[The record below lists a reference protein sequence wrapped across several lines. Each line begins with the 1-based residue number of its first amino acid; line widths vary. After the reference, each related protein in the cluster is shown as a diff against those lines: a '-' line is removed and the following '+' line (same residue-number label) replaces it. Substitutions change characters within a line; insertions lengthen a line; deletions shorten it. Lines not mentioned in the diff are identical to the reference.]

1 MSLSQTCLHDNH
13 VRLGAKM
20 VDFAGWH
27 MPIQYTSIVSEHN
40 AVRERVGIFDVS
52 HMGQIFISGK
62 DASSFLSYVTTWDV
76 NKLSEGDCRY
86 CHILNND
93 GQIIDD
99 TIVYTF
105 SNQDYMLVPNA
116 SMISKVFD
124 WLNLNSSNFE
134 VNIYNKSEEF
144 FCLAV
149 QGPESLRLLRQ
160 YFNLSI
166 TPFKLIKSD
175 NLIISG
181 TGYTG
186 EKGYEIMGPI
196 SESQNI
202 WESFLEMG
210 AIPIGLGARDTLR
223 LEKGFL
229 LSGVDFASP
238 NLDENVLLHRDS
250 WETNVPFGLD
260 IEHEFVGKHRV
271 VSHDENDARLW
282 GVKQLERGPLPR
294 GGKVVED
301 LDGNEIG
308 TLTSGAPAPSLDRT
322 GIGMGYIRKV
332 SPGDEVMIVASPRKK
347 VRAVIIRPPFV

>member
-1 MSLSQTCLHDNH
+1 MSLSQTCLHDEH
-13 VRLGAKM
+13 VKLGAKM

-52 HMGQIFISGK
+52 HMGQIFVSGK

-76 NKLSEGDCRY
+76 NKLSDGDCRY
-86 CHILNND
+86 CHILDNE

-134 VNIYNKSEEF
+134 VNVKNKSEEF

-196 SESQNI
+196 SESQKI

-223 LEKGFL
+223 LEKGYL
-229 LSGVDFASP
+229 LSGTDFNGSQTTLESGYSWVIDW
-238 NLDENVLLHRDS
+238 NHDFIGRERLLLQKEAKYDS
-250 WETNVPFGLD
+250 LSGILLE
-260 IEHEFVGKHRV
+260 
-271 VSHDENDARLW
+271 
-282 GVKQLERGPLPR
+282 ERGVLRPGLEVYFE
-294 GGKVVED
+294 GEKISE
-301 LDGNEIG
+301 
-308 TLTSGAPAPSLDRT
+308 LTSGSLSPILKR
-322 GIGMGYIRKV
+322 GIGLSYIDLPIGTTVNV
-332 SPGDEVMIVASPRKK
+332 SIRNKQLKGR
-347 VRAVIIRPPFV
+347 VIQTPFL

>member
-27 MPIQYTSIVSEHN
+27 MPIQYSSIVSEHN

-223 LEKGFL
+223 LEKGYL
-229 LSGVDFASP
+229 LSGTDFNGSQTTLESGYSWVIDW
-238 NLDENVLLHRDS
+238 NHDFIGKERLLVQKDGEYKS
-250 WETNVPFGLD
+250 LSGILLE
-260 IEHEFVGKHRV
+260 
-271 VSHDENDARLW
+271 
-282 GVKQLERGPLPR
+282 ERGVLRPGLEVYFE
-294 GGKVVED
+294 GEK
-301 LDGNEIG
+301 ISA
-308 TLTSGAPAPSLDRT
+308 LTSGSLSPILKR
-322 GIGMGYIRKV
+322 GIGLSYLDLPIGTTVNVSIRNKQLK
-332 SPGDEVMIVASPRKK
+332 GR
-347 VRAVIIRPPFV
+347 VIQTPFL

>member
-1 MSLSQTCLHDNH
+1 MPLSQTCLHDNH

-20 VDFAGWH
+20 VDFAGWN

-52 HMGQIFISGK
+52 HMGQIFVSGK

-76 NKLSEGDCRY
+76 NKLSDGDCRY
-86 CHILNND
+86 CHILDNE

-105 SNQDYMLVPNA
+105 SSQDYMLVPNA

-134 VNIYNKSEEF
+134 VNVHNKSDEF

-166 TPFKLIKSD
+166 TPFKLIESD

-196 SESQNI
+196 SESQRI

-210 AIPIGLGARDTLR
+210 AIPVGLGARDTLR
-223 LEKGFL
+223 LEKGYL
-229 LSGVDFASP
+229 LSGTDFNGSQTTLESGYSWVIDW
-238 NLDENVLLHRDS
+238 NHDFIGKEKLLAQKKAGYKS
-250 WETNVPFGLD
+250 LSGILLE
-260 IEHEFVGKHRV
+260 
-271 VSHDENDARLW
+271 
-282 GVKQLERGPLPR
+282 ERGVLRPGLQVFLE
-294 GGKVVED
+294 GEKISE
-301 LDGNEIG
+301 
-308 TLTSGAPAPSLDRT
+308 LTSGSLSPILKR
-322 GIGMGYIRKV
+322 GIGLSYLDLPIGTTVNVSIRNKQLK
-332 SPGDEVMIVASPRKK
+332 GR
-347 VRAVIIRPPFV
+347 VIQTPFL

>member
-52 HMGQIFISGK
+52 HMGQIFVSGK

-76 NKLSEGDCRY
+76 NKLSDGDCRY

-105 SNQDYMLVPNA
+105 SKQDYMLVPNA

-223 LEKGFL
+223 LEKGYL
-229 LSGVDFASP
+229 LSGTDFNGSQTTLESGYSWVIDW
-238 NLDENVLLHRDS
+238 NHDFIGKESLLVQKEGEYKS
-250 WETNVPFGLD
+250 LSGILLE
-260 IEHEFVGKHRV
+260 
-271 VSHDENDARLW
+271 
-282 GVKQLERGPLPR
+282 ERGVLRPGLEVYFE
-294 GGKVVED
+294 GEK
-301 LDGNEIG
+301 ISA
-308 TLTSGAPAPSLDRT
+308 LTSGSLSPILKR
-322 GIGMGYIRKV
+322 GIGLSYLDLPIGTTVNVSIRNKQLK
-332 SPGDEVMIVASPRKK
+332 GR
-347 VRAVIIRPPFV
+347 VIQTPFL

>member
-223 LEKGFL
+223 LEKGYL
-229 LSGVDFASP
+229 LSGTDFNGSQTTLESGYSWVIDW
-238 NLDENVLLHRDS
+238 NHDFIGKERLLVQKDGEYKS
-250 WETNVPFGLD
+250 LSGILLE
-260 IEHEFVGKHRV
+260 
-271 VSHDENDARLW
+271 
-282 GVKQLERGPLPR
+282 ERGVLRPGLEVYFE
-294 GGKVVED
+294 GKKMSE
-301 LDGNEIG
+301 
-308 TLTSGAPAPSLDRT
+308 LTSGSLSPILKR
-322 GIGMGYIRKV
+322 GIGLSYLDLPIGATVNVSIRNKQLK
-332 SPGDEVMIVASPRKK
+332 GR
-347 VRAVIIRPPFV
+347 VIQTPFL

>member
-1 MSLSQTCLHDNH
+1 MFMSLSQTCLHDNH

-52 HMGQIFISGK
+52 HMGQIFVSGK
-62 DASSFLSYVTTWDV
+62 EASSFLSYVTTWDI

-166 TPFKLIKSD
+166 TPFKLVKSD

-196 SESQNI
+196 SESQKI

-223 LEKGFL
+223 LEKGYL
-229 LSGVDFASP
+229 LSGTDFNGSQTTLESGYSWVIDW
-238 NLDENVLLHRDS
+238 NHDFIGKEKLLLLKKRKYKS
-250 WETNVPFGLD
+250 LSGILLE
-260 IEHEFVGKHRV
+260 
-271 VSHDENDARLW
+271 
-282 GVKQLERGPLPR
+282 ERGVLRPGLEVYFE
-294 GGKVVED
+294 GEKLSE
-301 LDGNEIG
+301 
-308 TLTSGAPAPSLDRT
+308 LTSGSLSPILKR
-322 GIGMGYIRKV
+322 GIGLSYLDLPIGTMVNVLIRNKQLK
-332 SPGDEVMIVASPRKK
+332 GR
-347 VRAVIIRPPFV
+347 VIQTPFL

>member
-1 MSLSQTCLHDNH
+1 MPLSQTCLHDNH

-27 MPIQYTSIVSEHN
+27 MPIQYNSIVSEHN

-52 HMGQIFISGK
+52 HMGQIFVSGK
-62 DASSFLSYVTTWDV
+62 DASSFLSYVTTWDI
-76 NKLSEGDCRY
+76 NKLSDGDCRY

-134 VNIYNKSEEF
+134 VNIYNKSDEF

-160 YFNLSI
+160 HFNLSI

-196 SESQNI
+196 SESQEI

-223 LEKGFL
+223 LEKGYL
-229 LSGVDFASP
+229 LSGTDFNGSQTTLESGYP
-238 NLDENVLLHRDS
+238 WVIDWNHDFIGKERLLLQKEEDYKS
-250 WETNVPFGLD
+250 LSGILLE
-260 IEHEFVGKHRV
+260 
-271 VSHDENDARLW
+271 
-282 GVKQLERGPLPR
+282 ERGVLRPGLEVYFE
-294 GGKVVED
+294 GEKMSE
-301 LDGNEIG
+301 
-308 TLTSGAPAPSLDRT
+308 LTSGSLSPILKR
-322 GIGMGYIRKV
+322 GIGLSYLDLPIGSMVNVLIRNKQLK
-332 SPGDEVMIVASPRKK
+332 GR
-347 VRAVIIRPPFV
+347 VIQTPFL

>member
-223 LEKGFL
+223 LEKGYL
-229 LSGVDFASP
+229 LSGTDFNGSQTTLESGYSWVIDW
-238 NLDENVLLHRDS
+238 NHDFIGKERLLVQKDGEYKS
-250 WETNVPFGLD
+250 LSGILLE
-260 IEHEFVGKHRV
+260 
-271 VSHDENDARLW
+271 
-282 GVKQLERGPLPR
+282 ERGVLRPGLEVYFE
-294 GGKVVED
+294 GKKMSE
-301 LDGNEIG
+301 
-308 TLTSGAPAPSLDRT
+308 LTSGSLSPILKR
-322 GIGMGYIRKV
+322 GIGLSYLDLPIGTTVNVSIRNKQLK
-332 SPGDEVMIVASPRKK
+332 GR
-347 VRAVIIRPPFV
+347 VIQTPFL

>member
-52 HMGQIFISGK
+52 HMGQIFVSGK

-76 NKLSEGDCRY
+76 NKLSDGDCRY

-105 SNQDYMLVPNA
+105 SKQDYMLVPNA

-223 LEKGFL
+223 LEKGYL
-229 LSGVDFASP
+229 LSGTDFNGSQTTLESGYSWVIDW
-238 NLDENVLLHRDS
+238 NHDFIGKERLLVQKDGEYKS
-250 WETNVPFGLD
+250 LSGILLE
-260 IEHEFVGKHRV
+260 
-271 VSHDENDARLW
+271 
-282 GVKQLERGPLPR
+282 ERGVLRPGLEVYFE
-294 GGKVVED
+294 GEK
-301 LDGNEIG
+301 ISA
-308 TLTSGAPAPSLDRT
+308 LTSGSLSPILKR
-322 GIGMGYIRKV
+322 GIGLSYLDLPIGTTVNVSIRNKQLK
-332 SPGDEVMIVASPRKK
+332 GR
-347 VRAVIIRPPFV
+347 VIQTPFL

>member
-27 MPIQYTSIVSEHN
+27 MPIQYNSIVSEHN

-52 HMGQIFISGK
+52 HMGQIFVSGK

-76 NKLSEGDCRY
+76 NKLFDGDCRY

-223 LEKGFL
+223 LEKGYL
-229 LSGVDFASP
+229 LSGTDFNGSQTTLESGYSWVIDW
-238 NLDENVLLHRDS
+238 NHDFIGKERLLVQKDGEYKS
-250 WETNVPFGLD
+250 LSGILLE
-260 IEHEFVGKHRV
+260 
-271 VSHDENDARLW
+271 
-282 GVKQLERGPLPR
+282 ERGVLRPGLEVYFE
-294 GGKVVED
+294 GEK
-301 LDGNEIG
+301 ISA
-308 TLTSGAPAPSLDRT
+308 LTSGSLSPILKR
-322 GIGMGYIRKV
+322 GIGLSYLDLPIGTTVNVSIRNKQLK
-332 SPGDEVMIVASPRKK
+332 GR
-347 VRAVIIRPPFV
+347 VIQTPFL

>member
-116 SMISKVFD
+116 SMISKVFA

-223 LEKGFL
+223 LEKGYL
-229 LSGVDFASP
+229 LSGTDFNGSQTTLESGYSWVIDW
-238 NLDENVLLHRDS
+238 NHDFIGKESLLVQKEGEYKS
-250 WETNVPFGLD
+250 LSGILLE
-260 IEHEFVGKHRV
+260 
-271 VSHDENDARLW
+271 
-282 GVKQLERGPLPR
+282 ERGVLRPGLEVYFE
-294 GGKVVED
+294 GKKMSE
-301 LDGNEIG
+301 
-308 TLTSGAPAPSLDRT
+308 LTSGSLSPILKR
-322 GIGMGYIRKV
+322 GIGLSYLDLPIGATVNVSIRNKQLK
-332 SPGDEVMIVASPRKK
+332 GR
-347 VRAVIIRPPFV
+347 VIQTPFL

>member
-223 LEKGFL
+223 LEKGYL
-229 LSGVDFASP
+229 LSGTDFNGSQTTLESGYSWVIDW
-238 NLDENVLLHRDS
+238 NHDFIGKERLLVQKDGEYKS
-250 WETNVPFGLD
+250 LSGILLE
-260 IEHEFVGKHRV
+260 
-271 VSHDENDARLW
+271 
-282 GVKQLERGPLPR
+282 ERGVLRPGLEVYFE
-294 GGKVVED
+294 GEK
-301 LDGNEIG
+301 ISA
-308 TLTSGAPAPSLDRT
+308 LTSGSLSPILKR
-322 GIGMGYIRKV
+322 GIGLSYLDLPIGTTAV
-332 SPGDEVMIVASPRKK
+332 SYTHLTLPTKA
-347 VRAVIIRPPFV
+347 

>member
-27 MPIQYTSIVSEHN
+27 MPIQYNSIVSEHN

-52 HMGQIFISGK
+52 HMGQIFVSGK
-62 DASSFLSYVTTWDV
+62 DASSFLSYVTTWDI
-76 NKLSEGDCRY
+76 NKLSDGDCRY

-124 WLNLNSSNFE
+124 WLNFNSSNFE
-134 VNIYNKSEEF
+134 VNIYNKSDEF

-166 TPFKLIKSD
+166 TPFKLVKSD

-196 SESQNI
+196 SESQKI

-229 LSGVDFASP
+229 LSGTDFNGSQTTLESGYSWVIDW
-238 NLDENVLLHRDS
+238 NHDFIGKESLLVQKEGAYKS
-250 WETNVPFGLD
+250 LSGILLE
-260 IEHEFVGKHRV
+260 
-271 VSHDENDARLW
+271 
-282 GVKQLERGPLPR
+282 ERGVLRPGLEVYFE
-294 GGKVVED
+294 GKKMSE
-301 LDGNEIG
+301 
-308 TLTSGAPAPSLDRT
+308 LTSGSLSPILKR
-322 GIGMGYIRKV
+322 GIGLSYLDLPIGTTVNVSIRNKQLK
-332 SPGDEVMIVASPRKK
+332 GR
-347 VRAVIIRPPFV
+347 VIQTPFL

>member
-1 MSLSQTCLHDNH
+1 
-13 VRLGAKM
+13 
-20 VDFAGWH
+20 

-223 LEKGFL
+223 LEKGYL
-229 LSGVDFASP
+229 LSGTDFNGSQTTLESGYSWVIDW
-238 NLDENVLLHRDS
+238 NHDFIGKERLLVQKDGEYKS
-250 WETNVPFGLD
+250 LSGILLE
-260 IEHEFVGKHRV
+260 
-271 VSHDENDARLW
+271 
-282 GVKQLERGPLPR
+282 ERGVLRPGLEVYFE
-294 GGKVVED
+294 GEK
-301 LDGNEIG
+301 ISA
-308 TLTSGAPAPSLDRT
+308 LTSGSLSPILKR
-322 GIGMGYIRKV
+322 GIGLLSLIH
-332 SPGDEVMIVASPRKK
+332 I
-347 VRAVIIRPPFV
+347 